1 MKDKTITTKQFNLMA
16 KHIVSILSG
25 ENSACSI
32 RYLLYHVMG
41 LGETYYS
48 YFYPAGQDLTNALGE
63 VTWFKAEAE
72 IEHNYLET
80 LKKDFE
86 QLQAELKDLRNTVQ
100 LSCNPPDDCND
111 PVVLKTYMKACYEK
125 AKKGGVE
132 WV

>member
-1 MKDKTITTKQFNLMA
+1 MKNKTITTKQFNLMA

-32 RYLLYHVMG
+32 RYLLYNVMG

-63 VTWFKAEAE
+63 VTGFKAEAE

-86 QLQAELKDLRNTVQ
+86 QLQADNEDLKNKLRE
-100 LSCNPPDDCND
+100 
-111 PVVLKTYMKACYEK
+111 VLQALK
-125 AKKGGVE
+125 
-132 WV
+132 

>member
-1 MKDKTITTKQFNLMA
+1 MDCIDPDACEIA
-16 KHIVSILSG
+16 KSLA
-25 ENSACSI
+25 SACNEI
-32 RYLLYHVMG
+32 DRL
-41 LGETYYS
+41 
-48 YFYPAGQDLTNALGE
+48 
-63 VTWFKAEAE
+63 KAELREVKSDFE

-125 AKKGGVE
+125 AKKGDIE
-132 WV
+132 